1 MSILSRFGDIM
12 AANINALLDKAEDPA
27 KMVDQTLRNL
37 RENLADVKKETKAV
51 MADELSAKRRLDEC
65 QAEIARYTNAA
76 TNAVKAGQDNDA
88 RILLEKKQSLSAKLT
103 DLQQTYDLAHANAT
117 KMRQMHD
124 KLVNDIAE
132 LETRKD
138 TIKAKIN
145 VAKAQERIN
154 KVTDAAGDASDN
166 LAAFDRMEDKADRLL
181 DEAMA
186 HAELNEGPKDE
197 AADLAAK
204 YGGGSSNMSVED
216 ELAAI
221 KASMNQ

>member
-88 RILLEKKQSLSAKLT
+88 RVLLEKKQSLSAKLT

-186 HAELNEGPKDE
+186 HADLNEGPKDE

>member
-1 MSILSRFGDIM
+1 MSILSRFSDIM

-88 RILLEKKQSLSAKLT
+88 RVLLEKKQSLSAKLT

-186 HAELNEGPKDE
+186 HAALNEGPKDE

>member
-51 MADELSAKRRLDEC
+51 MADELNAKRRLDEC

-103 DLQQTYDLAHANAT
+103 DLQQTYDLAHANAA

>member
-103 DLQQTYDLAHANAT
+103 DLQQTYNLAHANAT

>member
-51 MADELSAKRRLDEC
+51 MADELNAKRRLDEC

-186 HAELNEGPKDE
+186 HADLNEGPKDK

>member
-103 DLQQTYDLAHANAT
+103 DLQQTYNLAHANAT

-186 HAELNEGPKDE
+186 HADLNEGPKDE